1 MGEQHLALAIDLGL
15 DAQSVQLNLGQIARH
30 RRMGM
35 HAGTPVL
42 AVLADQQVQTDRH
55 QAAIGGPGL
64 AVQQHVAD
72 DRVVG
77 IVLGVAE
84 QDGAGGTVQ
93 LDAAVRIIQGD
104 AVTVAEHAQR
114 AATGAGEDMHAT
126 LAERFGL
133 GHSGAQQQGQQCA
146 AR

>member
-1 MGEQHLALAIDLGL
+1 MARSPSAAVRQAGSVSRSPDQALA
-15 DAQSVQLNLGQIARH
+15 AQ
-30 RRMGM
+30 
-35 HAGTPVL
+35 AG
-42 AVLADQQVQTDRH
+42 H
-55 QAAIGGPGL
+55 
-64 AVQQHVAD
+64 
-72 DRVVG
+72 
-77 IVLGVAE
+77 
-84 QDGAGGTVQ
+84 Q